1 MIYLDHN
8 ATTPVLPEVLEAM
21 MPYFTEAWGNPS
33 SSYRFSEQPKMAM
46 NAARAKVASLINAN
60 PSEVVFTS
68 CATESNNTALHAAL
82 ASQPE
87 KRHIITSEVE
97 HSSVLAEC
105 SAYEKLG

>member
-1 MIYLDHN
+1 
-8 ATTPVLPEVLEAM
+8 
-21 MPYFTEAWGNPS
+21 
-33 SSYRFSEQPKMAM
+33 MAM